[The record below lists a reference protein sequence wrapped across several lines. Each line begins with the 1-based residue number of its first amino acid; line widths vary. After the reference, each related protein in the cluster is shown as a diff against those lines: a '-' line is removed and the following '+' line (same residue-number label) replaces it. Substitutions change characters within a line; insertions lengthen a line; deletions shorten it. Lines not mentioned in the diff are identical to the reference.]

1 METVSIMGVA
11 GSFVGIIDVISRSLN
26 CLLGIQTK
34 YKRVSL
40 TITLLIGQL
49 STLKAALNE
58 TSAWTNKNLVTAPQH
73 ERLVLDFQVSLDG
86 CRVLMQIL
94 DERIVSLDKGELG
107 YADCKKQDHVHL
119 AGAGR
124 QCLCQLSE

>member
-1 METVSIMGVA
+1 METVSIVGVA
-11 GSFVGIIDVISRSLN
+11 GSIVGVIDVISRSLN
-26 CLLGIQTK
+26 CLLGIHTK

-58 TSAWTNKNLVTAPQH
+58 ILAWTNKNLVTAPQH
-73 ERLVLDFQVSLDG
+73 ERLVLDFQVSLNG

-94 DERIVSLDKGELG
+94 DE
-107 YADCKKQDHVHL
+107 
-119 AGAGR
+119 
-124 QCLCQLSE
+124 